1 MKALLPLRLQIA
13 PCQKV
18 AGCLLEIF
26 KSLKQV
32 SVFMAPQEDHVKVFR
47 HKAIDCEEVMFFADF
62 FQNVDERSDKIRLYE
77 KWISLF
83 ETERERNGDPTYVT
97 FSW

>member
-1 MKALLPLRLQIA
+1 ML
-13 PCQKV
+13 CQKV
-18 AGCLLEIF
+18 AGRLLEIF
-26 KSLKQV
+26 NSSKQV
-32 SVFMAPQEDHVKVFR
+32 GVGMASQEDQVKMFR
-47 HKAIDCEEVMFFADF
+47 HEAIDCEEVMFFDDF
-62 FQNVDERSDKIRLYE
+62 FQKVDEKTDKIRLYE

>member
-1 MKALLPLRLQIA
+1 MFWH
-13 PCQKV
+13 
-18 AGCLLEIF
+18 E
-26 KSLKQV
+26 
-32 SVFMAPQEDHVKVFR
+32 
-47 HKAIDCEEVMFFADF
+47 AIDCEEVMFFADF
-62 FQNVDERSDKIRLYE
+62 FQKVDEKTDKIRLYE

>member
-1 MKALLPLRLQIA
+1 ML
-13 PCQKV
+13 CQKV
-18 AGCLLEIF
+18 AGRLLETF

-32 SVFMAPQEDHVKVFR
+32 SVFMAPQEDQMKMFWHE
-47 HKAIDCEEVMFFADF
+47 AIDCEEVMFFADF
-62 FQNVDERSDKIRLYE
+62 FQKVDEKTDKIRLYE